1 MIICNI
7 TPSRRAADA
16 ARLSELV
23 AQSSVP
29 VVSVAGFEEVRPL
42 PLRRKTVD
50 PETRLKRRQNP
61 KCPN

>member
-16 ARLSELV
+16 AWLEELV

-29 VVSVAGFEEVRPL
+29 VVSVSGFEEVKPL
-42 PLRRKTVD
+42 PPRRMTVD
-50 PETRLKRRQNP
+50 PETRLKRRRKP
-61 KCPN
+61 K